1 MKRTTWQFFALISQF
16 GSFCSYKLLPFIA
29 PQTCAKIQYKYT
41 YVSMKGLYNL
51 ANKQECTLGA
61 VVGLKRDGC
70 VCLTDFS

>member
-1 MKRTTWQFFALISQF
+1 MAVFYFNLAVWF
-16 GSFCSYKLLPFIA
+16 LLFLQAASFIA